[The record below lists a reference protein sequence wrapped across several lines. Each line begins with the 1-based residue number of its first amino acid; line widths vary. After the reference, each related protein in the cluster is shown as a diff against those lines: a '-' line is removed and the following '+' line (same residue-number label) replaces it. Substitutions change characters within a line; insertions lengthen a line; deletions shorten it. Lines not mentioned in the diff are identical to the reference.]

1 MKKKKILLLLLLLL
15 LLLFKLC
22 VFRAIIIFI
31 IDQRKFTILFKLT
44 TDRGQSTAWFDR
56 RPKTRYYTSK

>member
-1 MKKKKILLLLLLLL
+1 MC
-15 LLLFKLC
+15 FQSYHY
-22 VFRAIIIFI
+22 FI

-56 RPKTRYYTSK
+56 RPKTRYYIHVSK